1 MIVLSTVIW
10 FCRHDDR
17 GHSGIEYVVEV
28 ASQLLEPG
36 RSEFS
41 ALLIGRLISTLV
53 HKAGQY
59 LSGAIEP
66 LLRSVLSKLQQA
78 QTQSVIQV
86 KCHCCVVGCLVF
98 CFSVWL
104 GCIISFVIC
113 SLFLLCLLN

>member
-1 MIVLSTVIW
+1 MYVS
-10 FCRHDDR
+10 CRQDES

-28 ASQLLEPG
+28 ASQLLQPG

-86 KCHCCVVGCLVF
+86 
-98 CFSVWL
+98 
-104 GCIISFVIC
+104 ISWVIC
-113 SLFLLCLLN
+113 